1 MNTAKPFRLL
11 APRHAEALT
20 HCARDLFNR
29 EPTQAMQLSVT
40 NSNNLLAEWFYK
52 FQLRPT
58 ILAIHFRNNWEEI
71 A

>member
-20 HCARDLFNR
+20 HCACGLFNR
-29 EPTQAMQLSVT
+29 ETTQAMQFSVI
-40 NSNNLLAEWFYK
+40 NVNNLLAEWFYK

-58 ILAIHFRNNWEEI
+58 ILAIQFRNNWEKI
-71 A
+71 T